1 MTHCLMLTES
11 SIVSIARGCSHLEWL
26 MYDNDLM
33 HGLFTRNG
41 RYQPISMHNM
51 IRDGL
56 VPTRWVGTNDISH
69 THIPY
74 SVVLNG
80 LRTDPE

>member
-11 SIVSIARGCSHLEWL
+11 SIVSIARGCTACCVHGS
-26 MYDNDLM
+26 NDLM

-41 RYQPISMHNM
+41 RYQPISMQNM